1 MKKSKCYHLA
11 QLAVASSLSLS
22 AEAKIEVLK
31 VLILDEDTEAIL
43 EKSMETTEAEQDD
56 KF

>member
-31 VLILDEDTEAIL
+31 ILILDEDTEALL
-43 EKSMETTEAEQDD
+43 EKSMEATEAEQND

>member
-31 VLILDEDTEAIL
+31 VLLCDEEIAEIAEKRKEAA
-43 EKSMETTEAEQDD
+43 EAEQDD

>member
-22 AEAKIEVLK
+22 SEVKLEVLK
-31 VLILDEDTEAIL
+31 VLIYDEEIEVLAEKRKEAA
-43 EKSMETTEAEQDD
+43 EAEQDD

>member
-22 AEAKIEVLK
+22 AESKIEVLK
-31 VLILDEDTEAIL
+31 VLILDEDTEALL
-43 EKSMETTEAEQDD
+43 EKSMEATEAEQDD

>member
-31 VLILDEDTEAIL
+31 VLIYDEDIEALAEKRKEATED
-43 EKSMETTEAEQDD
+43 EQDD

>member
-11 QLAVASSLSLS
+11 QLAVSSSLSLS

-31 VLILDEDTEAIL
+31 VLIYDEEIEAL
-43 EKSMETTEAEQDD
+43 AEKRKEAAEAEQDD